1 MRWQK
6 IRGNSHRMFFKTD
19 YVLGYKASTD
29 KYKKTEITSCI
40 LSDRNEIK
48 NIQTHRD

>member
-1 MRWQK
+1 
-6 IRGNSHRMFFKTD
+6 MFFKTD

-40 LSDRNEIK
+40 SAEHKRINLEIK
-48 NIQTHRD
+48 SKRKYSNT